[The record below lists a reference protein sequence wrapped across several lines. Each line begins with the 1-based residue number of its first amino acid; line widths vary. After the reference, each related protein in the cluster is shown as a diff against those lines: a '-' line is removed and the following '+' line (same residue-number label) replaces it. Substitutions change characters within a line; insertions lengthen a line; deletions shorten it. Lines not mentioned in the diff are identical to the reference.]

1 MILLLYSIIIAWFVL
16 KREVH
21 MRIINLDETG
31 IKLITSTKK
40 QMYLSLDE
48 IKEFIAKKYTLIDNV
63 LTLDQK
69 KLTLSEKD
77 ILEFPNIVD
86 YIKSNFE
93 NKIY

>member
-1 MILLLYSIIIAWFVL
+1 
-16 KREVH
+16 
-21 MRIINLDETG
+21 
-31 IKLITSTKK
+31 
-40 QMYLSLDE
+40 MYLSLDE